1 MIKIDVI
8 LDNINWKKYL
18 KNPKDFIEKK
28 VNLLNKKNKSLNK
41 NFFLC
46 SLLLSDD
53 KKIKKLNWKFRKKK
67 KSTDILSFPFYKK
80 KDLTKTIKNKK
91 QIYLGDIIINLDK
104 IKEKNDNIKFQ
115 IEFDKLWLHG
125 LLHLFGY
132 KHLRNKDFKKMNNLE
147 KRYFDYIN

>member
-1 MIKIDVI
+1 
-8 LDNINWKKYL
+8 
-18 KNPKDFIEKK
+18 
-28 VNLLNKKNKSLNK
+28 
-41 NFFLC
+41 
-46 SLLLSDD
+46 
-53 KKIKKLNWKFRKKK
+53 LNWKFRKKK
-67 KSTDILSFPFYKK
+67 KSTDILSFPSYKK
-80 KDLTKTIKNKK
+80 KELTNTIKNKK

-147 KRYFDYIN
+147 KRYFNYIR

>member
-18 KNPKDFIEKK
+18 KNPKDFIKKK
-28 VNLLNKKNKSLNK
+28 VNLLNKKSKHFNK

-67 KSTDILSFPFYKK
+67 KINRYIIFSF
-80 KDLTKTIKNKK
+80 L
-91 QIYLGDIIINLDK
+91 
-104 IKEKNDNIKFQ
+104 
-115 IEFDKLWLHG
+115 
-125 LLHLFGY
+125 
-132 KHLRNKDFKKMNNLE
+132 
-147 KRYFDYIN
+147 

>member
-28 VNLLNKKNKSLNK
+28 VNLLNKKNKNFNK

-67 KSTDILSFPFYKK
+67 NQQIFYLFLFIKK
-80 KDLTKTIKNKK
+80 KI
-91 QIYLGDIIINLDK
+91 
-104 IKEKNDNIKFQ
+104 
-115 IEFDKLWLHG
+115 
-125 LLHLFGY
+125 
-132 KHLRNKDFKKMNNLE
+132 
-147 KRYFDYIN
+147 

>member
-1 MIKIDVI
+1 M
-8 LDNINWKKYL
+8 
-18 KNPKDFIEKK
+18 
-28 VNLLNKKNKSLNK
+28 
-41 NFFLC
+41 
-46 SLLLSDD
+46 
-53 KKIKKLNWKFRKKK
+53 
-67 KSTDILSFPFYKK
+67 
-80 KDLTKTIKNKK
+80 
-91 QIYLGDIIINLDK
+91 GDIIINLDK

>member
-28 VNLLNKKNKSLNK
+28 VNLLNKKNKNFNK

-67 KSTDILSFPFYKK
+67 K
-80 KDLTKTIKNKK
+80 
-91 QIYLGDIIINLDK
+91 IN
-104 IKEKNDNIKFQ
+104 
-115 IEFDKLWLHG
+115 
-125 LLHLFGY
+125 
-132 KHLRNKDFKKMNNLE
+132 
-147 KRYFDYIN
+147 RYFIFSFL

>member
-46 SLLLSDD
+46 YLLLSDD
-53 KKIKKLNWKFRKKK
+53 KKIKKLN
-67 KSTDILSFPFYKK
+67 
-80 KDLTKTIKNKK
+80 
-91 QIYLGDIIINLDK
+91 
-104 IKEKNDNIKFQ
+104 
-115 IEFDKLWLHG
+115 
-125 LLHLFGY
+125 
-132 KHLRNKDFKKMNNLE
+132 
-147 KRYFDYIN
+147 